1 MYLSE
6 QQVKNVTAVGAVI
19 QVINWSLFTV
29 EYLLDLTLSSEDGE
43 IVPRRESDLKV
54 HNMLDPHERQKLR
67 EQPAPVKRRQRKT
80 ELKRST

>member
-1 MYLSE
+1 M
-6 QQVKNVTAVGAVI
+6 
-19 QVINWSLFTV
+19 

-54 HNMLDPHERQKLR
+54 YNMLDPHGRQKLR
-67 EQPAPVKRRQRKT
+67 EQPAPVKRRQIKT